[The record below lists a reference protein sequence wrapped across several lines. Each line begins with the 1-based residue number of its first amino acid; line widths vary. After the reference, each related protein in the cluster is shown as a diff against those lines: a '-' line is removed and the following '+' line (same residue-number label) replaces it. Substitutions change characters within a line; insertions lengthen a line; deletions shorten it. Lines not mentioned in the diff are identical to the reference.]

1 MGWETYYQEDL
12 NQYKLFFTIKFYNLN
27 WIKHGELI

>member
-12 NQYKLFFTIKFYNLN
+12 NQYKLFFSIKFYTWIELN
-27 WIKHGELI
+27 MVN